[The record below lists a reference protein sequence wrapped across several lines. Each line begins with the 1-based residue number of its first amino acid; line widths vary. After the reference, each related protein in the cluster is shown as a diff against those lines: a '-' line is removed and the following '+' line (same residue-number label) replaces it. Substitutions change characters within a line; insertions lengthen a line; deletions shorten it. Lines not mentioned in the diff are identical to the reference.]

1 MLNPEFVVNKK
12 SESNKLEG
20 SVKMSYYIDEHTLII
35 DEKTIVMAEDP
46 LPNMSSDEVRLLF
59 EKVDNNYDLTL
70 IYAVVFN
77 KVGWDAFDIDDY
89 ERGTPKYI
97 NFLNKF
103 KKWESLLNEITD
115 RVLIE
120 AEKEKLLLSKEE
132 EKGLFFRLEPF
143 MNKYGFIN
151 GNGWWIS
158 EEDEET

>member
-1 MLNPEFVVNKK
+1 
-12 SESNKLEG
+12 
-20 SVKMSYYIDEHTLII
+20 MSYYIDEHTLII

-59 EKVDNNYDLTL
+59 EKVDNNYDLAL

-77 KVGWDAFDIDDY
+77 KVGWDADDIDDY

-115 RVLIE
+115 RVIIE
-120 AEKEKLLLSKEE
+120 AEKEKLLISKDK

-151 GNGWWIS
+151 GNGWWIL
-158 EEDEET
+158 EEDEEA